1 MPSPQAAA
9 IDYPERVALA
19 RVGTPLQPLDR
30 LSRLVGGPR
39 IWVKRDDLTG
49 FGLSGNKVRKLEF
62 CIGDALAQGCD
73 TLITCGGVQ
82 SNHCRA
88 TAVAARQLGLEVQ
101 LVLREDSPPEAD
113 GNLFID
119 RLLGAGVTLLRR
131 ADWAARLDTTCAALA
146 EECARRGGR
155 AYVMP
160 VGASDEV
167 GLWGYIAAAAELAA
181 DFAEHGIAPPHIVCA
196 TGSGGTQGGLSL
208 GALLH
213 GIDARVWGINVCD
226 DEDYFNRKIRE
237 DIGRWQHRFGGAVG
251 PDDVAVATI
260 DGYVGPGYARAS
272 REVFDCIGLV
282 ARTEGLLLDPIYTG
296 KAFYG
301 MLQEIRAGER
311 FAGAADIVF
320 VHTGGFFA
328 AFSQRQQFLT

>member
-196 TGSGGTQGGLSL
+196 TGSGGTSERYFSSLSA
-208 GALLH
+208 GMR
-213 GIDARVWGINVCD
+213 ARSILRMARCIQIVLI
-226 DEDYFNRKIRE
+226 
-237 DIGRWQHRFGGAVG
+237 
-251 PDDVAVATI
+251 ATI
-260 DGYVGPGYARAS
+260 TNISMKTVEPMATLATIVG
-272 REVFDCIGLV
+272 
-282 ARTEGLLLDPIYTG
+282 
-296 KAFYG
+296 
-301 MLQEIRAGER
+301 
-311 FAGAADIVF
+311 
-320 VHTGGFFA
+320 
-328 AFSQRQQFLT
+328 